1 MGAEPKKPS
10 VNFQLKTYEAR
21 LCLLHFTTL
30 THTGK
35 LEPLEKKGNQLPY
48 ALSLNIQVIAIN
60 GGCFSTLEFVG
71 T

>member
-1 MGAEPKKPS
+1 MSATFYYANSHRETRAAG
-10 VNFQLKTYEAR
+10 
-21 LCLLHFTTL
+21 
-30 THTGK
+30 
-35 LEPLEKKGNQLPY
+35 KKGNQLPY